1 MTSPDEKAPPVPGSG
16 SRPATGGKVRA
27 RVRARARACAFPAG
41 VERFLEIYLEARL
54 LPYRPAD
61 SELMASLERCVGCGN
76 CQAACPVVGAL
87 ADHPYPGPRTIGT
100 SLSRSL
106 PEFWTAADIA
116 GFCTTCMACE
126 QACPGDVPIY
136 RAILMIRAKNYER
149 RAREGEDALGRVKRL
164 VVDFFAEGKLA
175 QATRW
180 GATLQGLAYR
190 KTAGGEMKARVALP
204 FGTLANR
211 VIPPLAR
218 RSLVEEFGEPV
229 AGEIPSGPK
238 VAVFAG
244 CLYNHAYTD
253 TGRSLIGVLRR
264 HAREVIVPTQQACCG
279 APVFYSGDLPAT
291 RRLAVRNARVFEAA
305 GADFVVTA
313 CASCGD
319 VLTRE
324 YPALFETPAAMTL
337 SPETAAEAAAVRS
350 FAAKVR
356 DVHAFLTDEVSFRA
370 PRAAPPG
377 ATGRGS
383 AENRTPPTSP
393 GVRGASAAAG
403 RPPQVITI
411 HDPCHLN
418 RGQGLA
424 REVRELARTI
434 AGVKVKE
441 MDEPSACCGGAGS
454 FSLDH
459 YEVAAAIRKGKVARI
474 DATGADTVVT
484 GCPSCRMHISDG
496 LEQAGKGRP
505 VRHLVDLL
513 EEAYLA
519 ESR

>member
-1 MTSPDEKAPPVPGSG
+1 MSPSEK
-16 SRPATGGKVRA
+16 
-27 RVRARARACAFPAG
+27 ARARAQAFPAG
-41 VERFLEIYLEARL
+41 VERFLELYLDARL

-61 SELMASLERCVGCGN
+61 SELVASLERCVGCGN
-76 CQAACPVVGAL
+76 CLAACPVVGAL
-87 ADHPYPGPRTIGT
+87 AENPYPGPRTVGT
-100 SLSRSL
+100 GLSRSL
-106 PEFWTAADIA
+106 PEFWTAAGIV

-126 QACPGDVPIY
+126 EACPGDVPIY
-136 RAILMIRAKNYER
+136 RAILMMRAKNYEQK
-149 RAREGEDALGRVKRL
+149 AREGEDSLGRVKRL

-175 QATRW
+175 QAARW
-180 GATLQGLAYR
+180 GAALQGLAYR
-190 KTAGGEMKARVALP
+190 KTASGEMKARVALP
-204 FGTLANR
+204 LGSLASR

-218 RSLVEEFGEPV
+218 RSLVEEFPEPV
-229 AGEIPSGPK
+229 PGEIAEGPK

-244 CLYNHAYTD
+244 CLYDHAYTD
-253 TGRSLIGVLRR
+253 TGRSLVGVLRR
-264 HAREVIVPTQQACCG
+264 HAREVVVPAQQVCCG
-279 APVFYSGDLPAT
+279 APVLYSGDLPAT
-291 RRLAVRNARVFEAA
+291 RRLAAQNARVFEAA

-337 SPETAAEAAAVRS
+337 SPKAAAEAVAVRAL
-350 FAAKVR
+350 AAKVR

-370 PRAAPPG
+370 PKAAPG
-377 ATGRGS
+377 AGTGTGRG
-383 AENRTPPTSP
+383 RLVTF
-393 GVRGASAAAG
+393 
-403 RPPQVITI
+403 

-424 REVRELARTI
+424 REVRELTRTI
-434 AGVKVKE
+434 PGVTLRE

-459 YEVAAAIRKGKVARI
+459 YEVAAAIRKGKVAGI

-513 EEAYLA
+513 EEAYQA
-519 ESR
+519 EGPLIGR